1 MDVFYS
7 WVVWSQ
13 LTSACSV
20 LALISQPQTN
30 SAIAR
35 IYALTSTF
43 GSVNV
48 SSLSIALS
56 AHDLVILCIIID
68 KSVSKLKER
77 NKSREKT
84 QGKRP
89 VSRPSQKHGQQIF
102 SLAVHVVLCCPR
114 KVTKLVAQVKNL

>member
-20 LALISQPQTN
+20 LALITQPQTN
-30 SAIAR
+30 SAIAS

-43 GSVNV
+43 GSVYV
-48 SSLSIALS
+48 SSISIALS

-89 VSRPSQKHGQQIF
+89 VSRP
-102 SLAVHVVLCCPR
+102 
-114 KVTKLVAQVKNL
+114 KLVG